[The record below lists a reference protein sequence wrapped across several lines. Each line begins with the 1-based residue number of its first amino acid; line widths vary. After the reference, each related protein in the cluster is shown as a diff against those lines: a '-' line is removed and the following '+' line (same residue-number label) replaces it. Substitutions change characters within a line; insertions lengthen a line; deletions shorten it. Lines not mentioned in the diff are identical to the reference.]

1 MRTRRFIAAYQHLV
15 REEQPIALLMA
26 GHPHK
31 IDGLL
36 SGDSTSFLRRAARH
50 NLGMVPRYD
59 IIEAF
64 NLTLQDARRDIEPD
78 AIEEAADIIGGF
90 PFMLQLLGYRTW
102 NMAFGHDVLTVDDV
116 RRGALVAQ
124 SELASRV
131 FDATV
136 CELSHADV
144 EFLKAMAQD
153 DGPSRQADVAKRLRK
168 SSGHVSSYKK
178 RLMDAGA
185 PSVYL
190 GAVTYTCGSL
200 SVRVGTQYQTGCP
213 CVQKKVRRCTLRYP
227 NCRRGPF
234 RTNS

>member
-1 MRTRRFIAAYQHLV
+1 MRTRRFITAYQHLV

-26 GHPHK
+26 GLPHK

-36 SGDSTSFLRRAARH
+36 SGDSSSFLRRAARH
-50 NLGMVPRYD
+50 TLGMVPRYD

-178 RLMDAGA
+178 RLMDAGVIES
-185 PSVYL
+185 PMRGVLRFSLPCFRKYILV
-190 GAVTYTCGSL
+190 GAFGD
-200 SVRVGTQYQTGCP
+200 
-213 CVQKKVRRCTLRYP
+213 K
-227 NCRRGPF
+227 
-234 RTNS
+234 